1 MRPVSTAEEYRKLR
15 HSLRQLQLDGILYDA
30 HLTPERL
37 AHMIRKRL
45 EDPRVK
51 DWFSGRWQLF
61 NECTILSLV
70 DGQAQERR
78 PDRVM
83 TDGHEMVVV
92 DFKFGKPKPEYHE
105 QVREYMTL
113 LQDMGYSHIKGYL
126 WYVYNNQIV
135 EV

>member
-1 MRPVSTAEEYRKLR
+1 
-15 HSLRQLQLDGILYDA
+15 
-30 HLTPERL
+30 
-37 AHMIRKRL
+37 
-45 EDPRVK
+45 
-51 DWFSGRWQLF
+51 
-61 NECTILSLV
+61 
-70 DGQAQERR
+70 
-78 PDRVM
+78 M